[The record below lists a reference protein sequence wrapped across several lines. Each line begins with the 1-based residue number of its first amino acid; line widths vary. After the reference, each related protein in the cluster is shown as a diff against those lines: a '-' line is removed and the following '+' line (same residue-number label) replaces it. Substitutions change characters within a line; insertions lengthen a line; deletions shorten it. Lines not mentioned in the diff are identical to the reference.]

1 MAPTRILKF
10 SQSENESSYV
20 LVQVS
25 SKGSKPLDL
34 KLVGTEGE
42 APYVCSLRHDR
53 VASLRVKNCPVSEAE
68 WQTILQSVF
77 EQQPLPDIQ
86 ASATVQSGSS
96 VSLTIRKQVQGIT
109 QRLGAITLT
118 HDGGEAIE
126 LFEWCATS
134 VDAVTQTNAAA
145 SASDARVR
153 DLQTAVGELKSQLD
167 ELVAAKQED
176 EVVLL
181 QKFRDLLNEKKV
193 KIREQQKIITDLS
206 ANDAPREEVDEV
218 DEVDEV
224 QTAKRGRKAPK
235 RKAQAVENES
245 PEEDVDMTAE
255 KGESEDEDA
264 ESTTEATASVAN
276 DEDEDED
283 EDEDMDMDRTAD
295 EAAREPLPPQ
305 KTQGAPPPPRALPF
319 QKKKQAVA
327 ADDSDDDE
335 L

>member
-1 MAPTRILKF
+1 MAPKRILKF
-10 SQSENESSYV
+10 SQSENEASYV

-68 WQTILQSVF
+68 WQTILQSIF

-134 VDAVTQTNAAA
+134 VDAVTQAKAAA
-145 SASDARVR
+145 STSDVRVR

-218 DEVDEV
+218 DEV

-255 KGESEDEDA
+255 KGESEDEDGD
-264 ESTTEATASVAN
+264 STTEATASVAN
-276 DEDEDED
+276 DEDED

-305 KTQGAPPPPRALPF
+305 KKQEAPPPPRALPF